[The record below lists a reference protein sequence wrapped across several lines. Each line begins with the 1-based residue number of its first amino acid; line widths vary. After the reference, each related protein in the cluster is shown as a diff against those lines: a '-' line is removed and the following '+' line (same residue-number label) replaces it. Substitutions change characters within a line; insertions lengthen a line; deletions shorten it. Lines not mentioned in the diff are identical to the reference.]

1 MMLPNSSSNGRKR
14 RPAAG
19 SRAHQQRS
27 IPTHIVTN
35 WNLPKSRLVILAAG
49 IFCLGSLSLLPIL
62 LLESLDDGTGV
73 GAGMHSGLQ
82 SSQHVSVGSLL
93 NIAQG
98 LRKEKGASGAETV
111 TGGTGRKV
119 PIPPPVS
126 DSAGG
131 ASKSATGSS
140 SSTEEVSENKPKPI
154 NSLHELEPDMKFQS
168 KPVARGVAGR
178 PLDAVQ
184 TRGVTGAVRA
194 HVDCPELSVD
204 SLAYWN
210 DPVGDW
216 DVAYT
221 SPYRVDNSDP
231 KTEHY
236 ISFSPDRGGWNNVRM
251 SMEIIFVLAAVTG
264 RTLVLPPKEPM
275 YLLHHD
281 SASRHRGFADFF
293 PLQTAAFQSRVKV
306 ISFAE
311 FLERE
316 GGEHGRLPV
325 PEAHREAVTAAAD
338 HCEHRKKVEG
348 FCGPVF
354 DYLDMVGH
362 APNISASETCLVFDE
377 DEYKGN
383 RPSAETQEHIHTVC
397 GKKREVFYWS
407 EEMNSYPLLH
417 VRAGSKETRL
427 LTHFYGMM
435 HFTNVATDHYYKR
448 FVRDFLHYHD
458 SIYCAAGKIVKAV
471 QAEGVARGFVVDDE
485 GAGAYSAMHV
495 RRGDLQYK
503 RVKIPAQ
510 EWYDNTKEVW
520 EPNEILYI
528 ATDERNKT
536 FFDDLAAH
544 HTLRYLDD
552 YWEFAGLG
560 DLDPNYMGMIDTIVA
575 SRGRAF
581 AGTWFSTFSGYI
593 NRLRGYHGMSM
604 KDSWYSFLP
613 KKTAVQ
619 QWNLTDEFAYAYE
632 WPDGWI
638 GIDAD
643 AWPTRDVF

>member
-1 MMLPNSSSNGRKR
+1 MMHASAPDSHGRKR
-14 RPAAG
+14 RPAS

-35 WNLPKSRLVILAAG
+35 WNKSRLVILAAG
-49 IFCLGSLSLLPIL
+49 IFCLGSFSLLPIL

-73 GAGMHSGLQ
+73 GAAAFSSMH
-82 SSQHVSVGSLL
+82 SSQHVGVHSLL
-93 NIAQG
+93 DIAHSLRQNANANAAAQG
-98 LRKEKGASGAETV
+98 SATAA
-111 TGGTGRKV
+111 TGPTAAAVAPPKV
-119 PIPPPVS
+119 PPPPAASSVVS
-126 DSAGG
+126 SVIGKAND
-131 ASKSATGSS
+131 
-140 SSTEEVSENKPKPI
+140 KPGPI
-154 NSLHELEPDMKFQS
+154 SSLHDLQPDMNFKS

-178 PLDAVQ
+178 PLDQ
-184 TRGVTGAVRA
+184 TPAMVGAVRA

-216 DVAYT
+216 DVAFQ
-221 SPYRVDNSDP
+221 SPYRVVQD
-231 KTEHY
+231 TREEQY

-264 RTLVLPPKEPM
+264 RTLVLPPKEPL

-281 SASRHRGFADFF
+281 TASRHRGFADFF
-293 PLQTAAFQSRVKV
+293 PIHTASFQSRIKV
-306 ISFAE
+306 ISFEE
-311 FLERE
+311 FLKRE
-316 GGEHGRLPV
+316 GGETGRLPV
-325 PEAHREAVTAAAD
+325 PADIRTAVTDAAD
-338 HCEHRKKVEG
+338 HCEHRKAATG

-354 DYLDMVGH
+354 DYLDHVGH
-362 APNISASETCLVFDE
+362 YPNISATNTCLVFDE

-383 RPSAETQEHIHTVC
+383 RPSAETQEKTKSTC
-397 GKKREVFYWS
+397 GEKREILYWN

-417 VRAGSKETRL
+417 VRAGHKEFRL

-435 HFTNVATDHYYKR
+435 HFTNAAEDNYYRR

-458 SIYCAAGKIVKAV
+458 SIYCAAGKVVKAV

-485 GAGAYSAMHV
+485 GAGAYSALHV

-503 RVKIPAQ
+503 KVKIPAQ

-520 EPNEILYI
+520 QPNEILYV

-536 FFDDLAAH
+536 FFDDLAKH

-552 YWEFAGLG
+552 YWELAGLG

-619 QWNLTDEFAYAYE
+619 QWNNTNEFAYAYE
-632 WPDGWI
+632 WPDGWV

-643 AWPTRDVF
+643 VEPTRDVF